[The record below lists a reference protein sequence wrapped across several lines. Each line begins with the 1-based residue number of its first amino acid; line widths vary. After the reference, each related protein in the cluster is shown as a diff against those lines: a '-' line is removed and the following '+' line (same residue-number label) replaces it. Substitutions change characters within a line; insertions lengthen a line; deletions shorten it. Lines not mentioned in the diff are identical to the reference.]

1 MLKSKALLGAGV
13 AVALLLVAGVAV
25 AVTASNE
32 SDPAADPDS
41 AARWLGDQ
49 LDDGVMSAVYEG
61 KASPD
66 YGLTADVLLAL
77 VNLDAEA
84 ADRTAILTALEAN
97 VDAYIGADTEAYA
110 GATGK
115 LATAVQA
122 AGGDPLAFGDQN
134 LVEKAQA
141 RLVTSGD
148 EAGRATDASSFGDFS
163 NTIGQSWVIRGLAGG
178 KASAA
183 ELEPVTSYLLRQQ
196 CEDGAFRSNMF
207 TVAAPAVEDDPSTD
221 WDDAMPEVLPVDRD
235 CGEITT
241 EGDDELTVDATA
253 LGIQALLASQAAGS
267 KDLQDDID
275 EGVEW
280 LLDQQAEDGSFKNDD
295 IANTNTTGLAA
306 ATLRSVGEAD
316 AADRAAD
323 WIASHQVTDETAE
336 KDTLSAEQGAIAFD
350 QDSLKQG
357 ESAGITDATRDQW
370 VRATAQAAV
379 GVLDR

>member
-1 MLKSKALLGAGV
+1 MLKSKAFLGASA
-13 AVALLLVAGVAV
+13 AVALLLIAGV
-25 AVTASNE
+25 AVTASDE
-32 SDPAADPDS
+32 SAPAADADS

-49 LDDGVMSAVYEG
+49 LDDGVVSAVYDG

-77 VNLDAEA
+77 ASLDAEA
-84 ADRTAILTALEAN
+84 ADRAAILAALEAN
-97 VDAYIGADTEAYA
+97 VDAYIGSDAEAYA

-122 AGGDPLAFGDQN
+122 AGGDPTAFGNQN

-141 RLVTSGD
+141 RLVTEGD
-148 EAGRATDASSFGDFS
+148 EAGRATDASSFGDYS
-163 NTIGQSWVIRGLAGG
+163 NTIGQSWVIRGLAEG
-178 KASAA
+178 KASAGA
-183 ELEPVTSYLLRQQ
+183 LESATSYLLRQQ

-207 TVAAPAVEDDPSTD
+207 TVAAPAIEDDPSTD

-235 CGEITT
+235 CGEATT

-253 LGIQALLASQAAGS
+253 LGIQALLASHDAGGN
-267 KDLQDDID
+267 DLQDDID
-275 EGVEW
+275 QGVEW
-280 LLDQQAEDGSFKNDD
+280 LLEQQADDGSFKNDD

-306 ATLRSVGEAD
+306 ATLRAAGEAE

-323 WIASHQVTDETAE
+323 WIGAYQVTDEMAE
-336 KDTLSAEQGAIAFD
+336 DDSLSAEQGAIAFD

-357 ESAGITDATRDQW
+357 KSAGIIEATRDQW